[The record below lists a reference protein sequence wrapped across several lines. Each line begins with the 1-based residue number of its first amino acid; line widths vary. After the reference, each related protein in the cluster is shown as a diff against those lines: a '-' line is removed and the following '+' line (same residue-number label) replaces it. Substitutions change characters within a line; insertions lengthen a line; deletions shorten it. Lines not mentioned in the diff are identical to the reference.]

1 MKDKKTLCMSEL
13 VEYIMLS
20 RKNGTTICEIDDV
33 FVKLIQNQPP
43 SESDK
48 IWLFL
53 LGFIQ
58 GKDLNLAMSLDSKQL
73 LVEKFKSMNLL
84 NAHSLLIERREQ

>member
-13 VEYIMLS
+13 VEYIILS

-33 FVKLIQNQPP
+33 FVKLIQNQP
-43 SESDK
+43 SLESDK

-58 GKDLNLAMSLDSKQL
+58 GSGLKLSMSLDSKQL

-84 NAHSLLIERREQ
+84 NAHSLLLERGKQ